1 SRGQRRCSLRVVSV
15 KTETSVQPVSEKL
28 FVPVEPI
35 PSVPLNPVQ
44 SVALKLARAVPCT
57 SAVQFVSV
65 GPLVPVTLMQSVL
78 VGMLATVVQ
87 FVFVAP
93 VWSVLLTPLVWVEQ
107 FVFVA
112 PDQSALLTQFRW
124 RRFVSVEQFVCG
136 NLVMSVVLL
145 TLLVGVEYFVPE

>member
-1 SRGQRRCSLRVVSV
+1 MEL
-15 KTETSVQPVSEKL
+15 E
-28 FVPVEPI
+28 
-35 PSVPLNPVQ
+35 Q
-44 SVALKLARAVPCT
+44 SVSAEALLLAEWCVLGALHLLYELRAARVGEALRPCGAHSFCAAEPCAVRGAEARAGR
-57 SAVQFVSV
+57 SLYSVQFVSV

-112 PDQSALLTQFRW
+112 PDQSALLTQF
-124 RRFVSVEQFVCG
+124 
-136 NLVMSVVLL
+136 
-145 TLLVGVEYFVPE
+145 VGVGRSSS

>member
-1 SRGQRRCSLRVVSV
+1 
-15 KTETSVQPVSEKL
+15 
-28 FVPVEPI
+28 
-35 PSVPLNPVQ
+35 
-44 SVALKLARAVPCT
+44 
-57 SAVQFVSV
+57 
-65 GPLVPVTLMQSVL
+65 MQSVL

-112 PDQSALLTQFRW
+112 PDQSALLTQF
-124 RRFVSVEQFVCG
+124 VGFVCG

>member
-1 SRGQRRCSLRVVSV
+1 
-15 KTETSVQPVSEKL
+15 
-28 FVPVEPI
+28 
-35 PSVPLNPVQ
+35 
-44 SVALKLARAVPCT
+44 
-57 SAVQFVSV
+57 
-65 GPLVPVTLMQSVL
+65 MQSVL

-112 PDQSALLTQFRW
+112 PYQSVLLTQFVGRW

>member
-1 SRGQRRCSLRVVSV
+1 
-15 KTETSVQPVSEKL
+15 
-28 FVPVEPI
+28 
-35 PSVPLNPVQ
+35 
-44 SVALKLARAVPCT
+44 
-57 SAVQFVSV
+57 
-65 GPLVPVTLMQSVL
+65 MQSVL